1 MSILINVKISQ
12 VDLQKDVKEHKK
24 LLGKWNKQP
33 ECGIADATM
42 NDHAMDARMTETLN
56 RLHVRYGYALQKSKY
71 ITRRM
76 ATTVA

>member
-56 RLHVRYGYALQKSKY
+56 WLMWDTGTPFRNRRLSKEEWP
-71 ITRRM
+71 RQ
-76 ATTVA
+76 